1 MYGAFG
7 KIFVRSVWKI
17 FVRRVLQGPNWSELA
32 RLPLLMMVLVLL
44 VRLVCMFFLLC
55 WCNRVLVVLMLLVL
69 MAVAGSASG
78 ARVAYGTSGAGNPD
92 DAKWCGAVLCSACPF
107 PPLAIQKPSIVINK
121 STA

>member
-17 FVRRVLQGPNWSELA
+17 FVRRVLQRPNWSELEK
-32 RLPLLMMVLVLL
+32 LPLLMMVLVLL

-78 ARVAYGTSGAGNPD
+78 ARVTYGTSGAGNPD
-92 DAKWCGAVLCSACPF
+92 DANGAEPCCAVPA
-107 PPLAIQKPSIVINK
+107 PSL
-121 STA
+121 SLQSRSPAL